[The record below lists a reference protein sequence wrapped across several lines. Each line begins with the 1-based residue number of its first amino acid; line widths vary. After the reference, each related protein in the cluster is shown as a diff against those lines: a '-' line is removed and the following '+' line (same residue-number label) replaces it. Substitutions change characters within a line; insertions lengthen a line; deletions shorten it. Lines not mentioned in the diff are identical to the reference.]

1 MFEEAKTTKKLVLP
15 IQNHLRLMSFSLP
28 HLHYIYI
35 YIYIHEALYR
45 SAFLS
50 EISLLIRRE
59 DEDGQV
65 TTGSLVVGS
74 TFLRF
79 FFL

>member
-15 IQNHLRLMSFSLP
+15 IQIHLRLMSFSLP
-28 HLHYIYI
+28 HLH